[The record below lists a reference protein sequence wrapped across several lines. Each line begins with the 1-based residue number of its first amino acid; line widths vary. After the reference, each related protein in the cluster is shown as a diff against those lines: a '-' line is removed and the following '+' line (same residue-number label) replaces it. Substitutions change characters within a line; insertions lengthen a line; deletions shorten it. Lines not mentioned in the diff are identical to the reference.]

1 MVTAAHEQPIVRA
14 VKVRFP
20 NPIIAIGF
28 HQRPWEVVGS
38 NCSNKFTEIIE
49 SVGVGLRQI
58 ETPHRRTVQPN
69 PHTGCDHR
77 GSYVRGLWKS
87 MQSTD
92 HDRMSARAGN
102 RKYPQSRR
110 LVLGWVIRVYHHTS
124 TRA

>member
-14 VKVRFP
+14 VGVRFP

-49 SVGVGLRQI
+49 SIGAGLRQT
-58 ETPHRRTVQPN
+58 EELQNDPGYP
-69 PHTGCDHR
+69 TGGRCNQIPRATCDHR
-77 GSYVRGLWKS
+77 GSYVRGLWKGI
-87 MQSTD
+87 QSTD

-102 RKYPQSRR
+102 CTPSRVD
-110 LVLGWVIRVYHHTS
+110 LCWGG
-124 TRA
+124 